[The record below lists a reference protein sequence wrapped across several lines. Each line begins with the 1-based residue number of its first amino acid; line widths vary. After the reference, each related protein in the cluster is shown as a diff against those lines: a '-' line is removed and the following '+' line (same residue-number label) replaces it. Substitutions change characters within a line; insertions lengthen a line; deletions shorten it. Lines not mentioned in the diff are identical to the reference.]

1 MQTSQATVTTTRP
14 ERYGKQLASHFS
26 RKVEAEWSD
35 ADREGAINFQA
46 HDGIEGARCTLS
58 AGEGVL
64 HMRIDGTSDAVERC
78 EQVEESL
85 KANNIVD
92 GSERHQRVIELLEHA
107 GLPDAE
113 RRATQFPH
121 EFSGGMRQRALIAM
135 GLAANPELL
144 IADEPTSALDVT
156 VQKRILDHLETL
168 TQESQTAL
176 LFITHDLGLAAE
188 RADHLLV
195 MHRGRVVE
203 RGPSLD
209 ILRNPKHPYTRRLV
223 DAAPSLAAARTQ
235 AASIGEGAKAVET
248 KPEDVVIR
256 VDKFGKGVRCPR
268 PEGGQEGVARRRRG
282 VLRPAPRHH
291 TRARR
296 RVRLR

>member
-35 ADREGAINFQA
+35 ADLEGAINFQA

-176 LFITHDLGLAAE
+176 LFITHDLGLAA
-188 RADHLLV
+188 
-195 MHRGRVVE
+195 
-203 RGPSLD
+203 
-209 ILRNPKHPYTRRLV
+209 
-223 DAAPSLAAARTQ
+223 
-235 AASIGEGAKAVET
+235 
-248 KPEDVVIR
+248 
-256 VDKFGKGVRCPR
+256 
-268 PEGGQEGVARRRRG
+268 
-282 VLRPAPRHH
+282 
-291 TRARR
+291 
-296 RVRLR
+296 